1 MNRRFKWSFACAA
14 LVPLTYT
21 VALAAEPPVIS
32 PVSTPARVVIEDL
45 DEQVV
50 APLAPDAI
58 PSAPADSGESI
69 ESVDDENYVATSA
82 ESADLAGAAA
92 PPCDA
97 KKMAALKKSV
107 GTAYKPLFYDNNFNY
122 LYDPC
127 YNGHYLGEDLK
138 RLCILDGAL
147 GTMDIGG
154 QYRARYHGEN
164 NMRGSGLTG
173 RDDNF
178 LLHRTRLYS
187 NWEVTDRFRVY
198 GEMID
203 AESNYENFA
212 PRAIEV
218 NRADMLN
225 LFADAKLVDGDRGD
239 LFLRY
244 GRQEL
249 LFGNQRTVSPLDW
262 ANTRRTFEGV
272 KSFWR
277 GKDWDV
283 DAFWVRPVIVDPYR
297 FDNVDDNQ
305 EFSGAY
311 ASYKGWK
318 DEKFDLYGFRHL
330 KTGGPTP
337 FDNTTLGVAYNGA
350 MDAWVWDHEIAYQFG
365 NFAGASHQSGFFVAG
380 LGRKFDDLKGKPVLM
395 AYYDWARG
403 DTPPGNAYDQ
413 LFPLV
418 HKYNGFMDLFGRRN
432 LEDINFQL
440 TVKPTD
446 KLTLLLW
453 HHILWRQNTNDVVYN
468 ANNTVFNSNVT
479 GGRQLGQELDFL
491 MTYAIH
497 PRHELLF
504 GYSHFWAGDYYK
516 TTPGLPYRNDANFFY
531 TQYQFNF

>member
-1 MNRRFKWSFACAA
+1 MNRRFRWSVIGAA
-14 LVPLTYT
+14 LTPLCWSIS
-21 VALAAEPPVIS
+21 LAQQPSQVFPV
-32 PVSTPARVVIEDL
+32 PARVVVSDL
-45 DEQVV
+45 PGPPIDGDLEQN
-50 APLAPDAI
+50 I
-58 PSAPADSGESI
+58 PEVPASETSA
-69 ESVDDENYVATSA
+69 DDEFVSVATEA
-82 ESADLAGAAA
+82 AGLADAAGA
-92 PPCDA
+92 PPKCDP

-107 GTAYKPLFYDNNFNY
+107 GTAYKPLFYDNNFSY

-127 YNGHYLGEDLK
+127 YTDHHFGEDLK

-187 NWEVTDRFRVY
+187 NWEISDRFRVY

-203 AESNYENFA
+203 AESNYENFT

-225 LFADAKLVDGDRGD
+225 LFADAKLFDGNQGD

-277 GKDWDV
+277 GKDWDF

-318 DEKFDLYGFRHL
+318 DEKLDFYGFRHI
-330 KTGGPTP
+330 KTAGAQP
-337 FDNTTLGVAYNGA
+337 FSNTTLGTAYNGTV
-350 MDAWVWDHEIAYQFG
+350 DTWVWDHEVAYQFG
-365 NFAGASHQSGFFVAG
+365 DFAGNSHQSGFFVVG
-380 LGRKFDDLKGKPVLM
+380 LGRKFDDQKGKPVFM

-432 LEDINFQL
+432 LEDVNFQL
-440 TVKPTD
+440 TMKPTD
-446 KLTLLLW
+446 KTTLLLW

-479 GGRQLGQELDFL
+479 GGRQLGQELDL
-491 MTYAIH
+491 LLTYAIQ
-497 PRHELLF
+497 PRHELML